1 MSNHSQT
8 AAAAMRREKSKS
20 TKKPMA
26 LIFSDI
32 QLPKLNMFSFLLK
45 VKHLE
50 CLLVEG
56 VSSALRKGG
65 KI

>member
-32 QLPKLNMFSFLLK
+32 QLPKLLNRLL
-45 VKHLE
+45 HI
-50 CLLVEG
+50 G
-56 VSSALRKGG
+56 ITGG
-65 KI
+65 ANLN